1 MRDARDIFHLRGE
14 DGGNEPDHSNST
26 ASLDKLIKVDQAFFV
41 DLGFATWK
49 LQQRMFDIGTGEAK
63 SEFRQ
68 LGRHVVTIRDR
79 LIDLGLQIQDHTG
92 NPYDSGQSLEVLAFQ
107 PTDGITNEVVIETVR
122 PSLYLQGHR
131 ILKGQVIV
139 GSPLGTQEGKK

>member
-26 ASLDKLIKVDQAFFV
+26 ASLDKPIKVDQGFFV

-68 LGRHVVTIRDR
+68 LVRHVVTIRDR

-107 PTDGITNEVVIETVR
+107 PTDGIANEVVIETVR

>member
-1 MRDARDIFHLRGE
+1 
-14 DGGNEPDHSNST
+14 
-26 ASLDKLIKVDQAFFV
+26 V
-41 DLGFATWK
+41 
-49 LQQRMFDIGTGEAK
+49 
-63 SEFRQ
+63 
-68 LGRHVVTIRDR
+68 
-79 LIDLGLQIQDHTG
+79 LQIQDHTG